1 VSNEGE
7 TSLHLFVLSEFLL
20 GAIRVDDRTST
31 AGMSPWFLEFNESIK
46 QVHSSVFPGQ
56 TDFPFSTYSHAFP
69 LDGCRADSLCCRFLL
84 DLRSIAVIVD
94 KDKDACL
101 RVVSRR
107 LESPD
112 NSFLISFGEKSRFA
126 LFLFCAHLPN
136 FTQVL
141 QTTETHAL
149 Q

>member
-31 AGMSPWFLEFNESIK
+31 AGMPPWFLDFNETIK
-46 QVHSSVFPGQ
+46 QVHGSVFPGQ
-56 TDFPFSTYSHAFP
+56 MDFPFSTYSHAFP

-94 KDKDACL
+94 KDDACL
-101 RVVSRR
+101 RVESRR

-126 LFLFCAHLPN
+126 LFLFWCSSA
-136 FTQVL
+136 
-141 QTTETHAL
+141 
-149 Q
+149 